1 MGHFNSIDVEVK
13 PDEAINLSIIQ
24 RMVVGGFEVYT
35 RNAADEDRPTRI
47 DMFDVATEVDKTLVA
62 VAQAGRLL
70 ALDEP
75 VKELCD
81 SGPKRST
88 AVHQSLMQIAF
99 QP

>member
-1 MGHFNSIDVEVK
+1 MLVIFVTQGGLVVIFNL
-13 PDEAINLSIIQ
+13 DEH
-24 RMVVGGFEVYT
+24 GT
-35 RNAADEDRPTRI
+35 RATLGSAADEDRPTRI

-88 AVHQSLMQIAF
+88 AVHQSFMQIAF